1 MGRGSTAVGEGP
13 EEPQAG
19 PTGRLHR
26 GAPARIYGASGL
38 PAHLARQAAEA
49 PKRDPRASIPSKF
62 ETVLRDGKHA
72 VKDGFNSRTERCA
85 RPPAPPSPR
94 PPRAARPWRRRRARP
109 PPPSSMGWDA
119 SSSSRRK
126 EEEGASIRSGDGLLA
141 TGATAAAEH
150 RPPPPAAGHPPVPR
164 SAGGALTARRPAGSA
179 GRRTTCRGRGGT
191 SWGSRWSSPATA

>member
-85 RPPAPPSPR
+85 RPPGPPTPR
-94 PPRAARPWRRRRARP
+94 PPRAARPRRRRRARP
-109 PPPSSMGWDA
+109 PPPSSMGWD
-119 SSSSRRK
+119 
-126 EEEGASIRSGDGLLA
+126 GMQ
-141 TGATAAAEH
+141 AAA
-150 RPPPPAAGHPPVPR
+150 
-164 SAGGALTARRPAGSA
+164 AGGRRRRVPASGRGMGSLLLVLLLLLSIAHPLQLPGTRRCPARRAE
-179 GRRTTCRGRGGT
+179 R
-191 SWGSRWSSPATA
+191 